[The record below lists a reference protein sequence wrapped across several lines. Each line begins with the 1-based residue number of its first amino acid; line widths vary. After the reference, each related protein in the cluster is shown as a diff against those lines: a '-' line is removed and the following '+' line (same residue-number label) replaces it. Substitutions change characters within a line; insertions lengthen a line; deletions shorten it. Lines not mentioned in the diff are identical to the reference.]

1 MLFNPA
7 RFAVSAL
14 SAVSLLSQSVC
25 GQSSHPTLL
34 KPPALNPFF
43 HLDLRVEASTYV
55 KVLETTTGQANNQ
68 GGMYYLHHLRQPMGL
83 T

>member
-7 RFAVSAL
+7 RFTVSAL
-14 SAVSLLSQSVC
+14 SAVSLLSQSAY
-25 GQSSHPTLL
+25 GQSSHATLL

-68 GGMYYLHHLRQPMGL
+68 GGMNRLHHLE
-83 T
+83 